1 MTAGLQSLNNF
12 YRSVQFGYP
21 ALAAQI
27 SEDVEVVA
35 LNALGTDKS
44 LGEPA
49 ADRLRRAA
57 FDLPPLLSMVL
68 ANALTDL
75 GYS

>member
-1 MTAGLQSLNNF
+1 MTAGQQSLNNF
-12 YRSVQFGYP
+12 YQSVRFGYP
-21 ALAAQI
+21 ALATQI
-27 SEDVEVVA
+27 SEDVEIVA
-35 LNALGTDKS
+35 LNALGADKT
-44 LGEPA
+44 LGQPA

-68 ANALTDL
+68 SNALIEL